1 MFGYLFDRYKALA
14 LIAIS
19 LFVMIFIN
27 YMLYTHST
35 YIFGGDQ
42 PLFVPTYT
50 NLLGS
55 FFIWE
60 PYNYTGLTTT
70 PSSILNVL
78 LYLIDLLFY
87 SRGIL
92 FGYLLSNTFYFWV
105 GAFGMFL
112 LVFYLAKDFDKKLAY
127 LGGII
132 SSIMFVINFDSYVNN
147 FSMPLIFI
155 PYFVLFVFLSIKK
168 IEKGENS
175 SILFA
180 GLVLAL
186 SSFFATGYNSNIIQ
200 NFVFSILFILLLI
213 LLSQSKRIRQIKYFG
228 SAVLLSLLINFSWII
243 TTYIFI
249 NNKISSLYFNPVSNN
264 ILRSSA
270 LQLPNSLLLFGP
282 MGSSWTNIFMFTLF
296 IISIIGIYLASKN
309 VKFSKSSKKIVL
321 SLLASF
327 ILFLGISTTVNKPF
341 GIVFQRLVSI
351 IHALDVLRYPYP
363 SLHYLS
369 LFFMSVIFGIA
380 FIFIYDKLKTK
391 NIKIGYLFLIL
402 VMVLVIVYVYNSDYI
417 PIIAKPLYVSNIP
430 YPVYSISNYINS
442 QNGTFSV
449 ITLPSATSWQHTSW
463 YLGVNV
469 YSAFINKPV
478 YTGGYTNYMEIFYPP
493 SYNIESVLS
502 EAIDTSNITQLN
514 LSGGLGTFGIKYI
527 IIQGDSLINNCDEY
541 CSVFSF
547 NTIYSNLNNSKS
559 IYFVKKFGN
568 SSIYENSNYVPLVYG
583 SDLLRLKNITSTN
596 IIDIIESNSFNL
608 QNTSIYEGSIGGF
621 YNDSNTIN
629 ATPITNFSK
638 PNLTFIENTPTK
650 VTVHVSNAITPYYLV
665 FRETYD
671 PHWAAFYSNGTEVNP
686 RDHIAVNGFSNAWYM
701 NKTGNYTVTLYYTLQ
716 TDAWIAWGVSFA
728 ALFVTIGIGVYGWKE
743 MKKEKMRSRR

>member
-27 YMLYTHST
+27 YILYTHST

-42 PLFVPTYT
+42 TLFVPTYT

-60 PYNYTGLTTT
+60 PYNYTGLITT

-78 LYLIDLLFY
+78 FYLIDLLFY

-92 FGYLLSNTFYFWV
+92 FGYLLSNTFYFWI

-200 NFVFSILFILLLI
+200 NFVFSILFILFLI

-228 SAVLLSLLINFSWII
+228 SAILLSLLINFSWII

-264 ILRSSA
+264 ILHSSA

-282 MGSSWTNIFMFTLF
+282 TGSSWANIFMFTLF

-327 ILFLGISTTVNKPF
+327 VLFLGISTTVNKPF
-341 GIVFQRLVSI
+341 GIVFQGLASI

-363 SLHYLS
+363 SLHYLL

-391 NIKIGYLFLIL
+391 NIKMSYLFLIL
-402 VMVLVIVYVYNSDYI
+402 VIALVIIYMYNSDYI
-417 PIIAKPLYVSNIP
+417 PIISKPLYVSNIP
-430 YPVYSISNYINS
+430 YHVYSISNYINS

-449 ITLPSATSWQHTSW
+449 ITLPSATGWQHTSW

-514 LSGGLGTFGIKYI
+514 LSRGLGIFGIKYI
-527 IIQGDSLINNCDEY
+527 VVQGDSLINNCDEY

-547 NTIYSNLNNSKS
+547 NTIYSNLNNSKH

-568 SSIYENSNYVPLVYG
+568 SSIYENGNYVPLAYG
-583 SDLLRLKNITSTN
+583 SDLLGPKNIMSTS
-596 IIDIIESNSFNL
+596 IIDIIESNSFNI
-608 QNTSIYEGSIGGF
+608 QNTSIYEGSISGF

-629 ATPITNFSK
+629 ATPIANFSK
-638 PNLTFIENTPTK
+638 PDISFVENTPTK

-671 PHWAAFYSNGTEVNP
+671 SHWAAFYSNGTKVNP
-686 RDHIAVNGFSNAWYM
+686 RDHIAVNGFANAWYM
-701 NKTGNYTVTLYYTLQ
+701 NKTGNYTITLYYTLQ

-728 ALFVTIGIGVYGWKE
+728 ALLVTIGIGIYGWKE
-743 MKKEKMRSRR
+743 MKKEKMRSHR